1 MSDNLT
7 TAPLYVVGGGQDQT
21 LQNIEQ
27 LQQMEKNLYAQ
38 LESISANSGNAN
50 EQEKIIKRI
59 NELSEM
65 RMNMFKSLTG
75 MYDSLLQNVSE
86 TRVGLV
92 DQITVVGVVENELN
106 NAKSNLNNLQDAKNN
121 KMRMVEINT
130 YYGQRYQAHTSVM
143 KLIIMIT
150 IPLLILAILRKKQL
164 IPSSIASGLTTIIL
178 IIGGFLFI
186 RRVYDLY
193 TRDNMNYDEYN
204 WKFDP
209 SKTTPTV
216 YEYDREHLK
225 GTKIRDELR
234 NAADNLANNI
244 GLGCVGASCC
254 SRNMTYNKNTH
265 KCVEDASST
274 TASSTTEGFKIR
286 DNVSYVVTKNP
297 CSTNNNAQNIKSFSP
312 FEDNYSTV

>member
-7 TAPLYVVGGGQDQT
+7 TAPLNVVGGGQDQT

-121 KMRMVEINT
+121 KIRMVIIIIN
-130 YYGQRYQAHTSVM
+130 
-143 KLIIMIT
+143 
-150 IPLLILAILRKKQL
+150 
-164 IPSSIASGLTTIIL
+164 
-178 IIGGFLFI
+178 F
-186 RRVYDLY
+186 
-193 TRDNMNYDEYN
+193 
-204 WKFDP
+204 
-209 SKTTPTV
+209 
-216 YEYDREHLK
+216 
-225 GTKIRDELR
+225 
-234 NAADNLANNI
+234 
-244 GLGCVGASCC
+244 
-254 SRNMTYNKNTH
+254 MTLV
-265 KCVEDASST
+265 CA
-274 TASSTTEGFKIR
+274 
-286 DNVSYVVTKNP
+286 
-297 CSTNNNAQNIKSFSP
+297 
-312 FEDNYSTV
+312 